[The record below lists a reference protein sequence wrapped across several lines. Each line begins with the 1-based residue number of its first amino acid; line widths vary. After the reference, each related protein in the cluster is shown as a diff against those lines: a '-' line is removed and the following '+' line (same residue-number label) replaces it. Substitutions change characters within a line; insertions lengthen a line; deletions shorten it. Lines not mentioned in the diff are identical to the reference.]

1 MTKHNC
7 QDLILLFNDL
17 FAASE
22 KTILIGNAE
31 EPIYLPA
38 DDTNK
43 FHRVIFTRD
52 YFASALHEIA
62 HWCLAGDA
70 RRQQIDYG
78 YWYFPEGRSA
88 EQQKLFE
95 DAEIKP
101 QAIEYLFAMAAG
113 SRFLVSQDNF
123 TPGHGSSPE
132 EFTRRVT
139 EQAQIFLAHG
149 LPERARLFRECL
161 ARFYQTS

>member
-1 MTKHNC
+1 MKHNY
-7 QDLILLFNDL
+7 QDLITLFNDT

-22 KTILIGNAE
+22 NTRLIGNAE

-38 DDTNK
+38 DERCSY
-43 FHRVIFTRD
+43 HRVIFTRD

-62 HWCLAGDA
+62 HWCIASAA

-95 DAEIKP
+95 DAEVKP
-101 QAIEYLFAMAAG
+101 QAIEYLFATAAG

-123 TPGHGSSPE
+123 TAGHGSTPE

-139 EQAQIFLAHG
+139 EQAKWYLEHG
-149 LPERARLFRECL
+149 LPVRAEIFMEQLRTL
-161 ARFYQTS
+161 YKP